1 MFTESSTQT
10 PNNLLYSVATN
21 PSKKMATFEL
31 YRRSTIRMC
40 LTETL
45 DEMVQNGTLRP
56 ELAIQSMTEALETQV
71 KSKVSIKEL
80 RNYRRALTDAEEAI
94 RLSNTNVKI
103 RRCCDVLRIR
113 WEWTR
118 SHTKERALMMM
129 ETLSKC
135 GQSKGDDSS
144 LHASLN
150 FGSHGNGGINSIYPS
165 DLVPFTR
172 KPLFLVIDCDSSEA
186 FDALL
191 QVHAAVAETDQ
202 PK

>member
-71 KSKVSIKEL
+71 KSKVSI
-80 RNYRRALTDAEEAI
+80 
-94 RLSNTNVKI
+94 KI